1 MDDMENENLAQRVA
15 ALEAN
20 QKSIYHQLSEIK
32 EDVKDIHRLTVA
44 VERIAVR
51 TETIDGK
58 VDGIDKRLER
68 VESAP
73 AEDYKHFKR
82 LIIGGFITTIL
93 AAVLTA
99 VLSQILR

>member
-1 MDDMENENLAQRVA
+1 MESENLAQRVA

-20 QKSIYHQLSEIK
+20 EKNIFHQLTEIK
-32 EDVKDIHRLTVA
+32 EDVKDIRRLTVA
-44 VERIAVR
+44 VERIAVK
-51 TETIDGK
+51 TETIDEK
-58 VDGIDKRLER
+58 VDGIDKRLGN

-73 AEDYKHFKR
+73 VEDYKHFKR

-93 AAVLTA
+93 AAILTA